1 MRPVVHVTSV
11 EPLEGFRVHLVF
23 EDGTAGDADLS
34 DELWGPVFEPL
45 KDRALFAQVSV
56 DEVCGTIVW
65 PNGADFA
72 PEWLYEVVK
81 TQRVADSSS
90 MRD

>member
-1 MRPVVHVTSV
+1 MTTPRVSAVEVLADYRLSLRFADGRTGVVN
-11 EPLEGFRVHLVF
+11 L
-23 EDGTAGDADLS
+23 A

-45 KDRALFAQVSV
+45 RDRVRFAEVSV

-72 PEWLYEVVK
+72 PEWLYEVAVQQA
-81 TQRVADSSS
+81 TA
-90 MRD
+90 

>member
-1 MRPVVHVTSV
+1 MRTVVHVKSAT
-11 EPLEGFRVHLVF
+11 PLEGYRVRLVF
-23 EDGTAGDADLS
+23 EDGTVGDVALA

-45 KDRALFAQVSV
+45 KDPTLFDQVSV

-72 PEWLYEVVK
+72 PEWLYEAANSE
-81 TQRVADSSS
+81 TAAP
-90 MRD
+90 